1 MSEREARC
9 QCGQLRIRTQS
20 DPVRVSVCH
29 CLECKRRSGSAFAVQ
44 ARFPVEN
51 VQITGN
57 AHQWSRT
64 GDEGNTATFS
74 FCPGCGSTVFYR
86 FDADPTM
93 IAVAVGAFAD
103 PTFPAPIYSVYEER
117 RHPWV
122 TLPADIER
130 YD

>member
-9 QCGQLRIRTQS
+9 QCGQLRIRTQG
-20 DPVRVSVCH
+20 DPMRVSVCH

-51 VQITGN
+51 VQITSN

-64 GDEGNTATFS
+64 GDEGKTATFS